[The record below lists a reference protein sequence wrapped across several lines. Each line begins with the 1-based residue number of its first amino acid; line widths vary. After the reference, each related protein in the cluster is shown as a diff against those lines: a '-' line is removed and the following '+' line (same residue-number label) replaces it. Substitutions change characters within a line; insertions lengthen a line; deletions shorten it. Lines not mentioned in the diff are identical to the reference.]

1 MLLQV
6 SFPFIKTEFRLC
18 SGSSWGFSLFST
30 RFLLGGLPD
39 FANPAKLVIGGGF
52 VRRFLE
58 LCYSLS
64 RGLKVFFRNFI
75 IDKNDVEIH
84 IDVS

>member
-1 MLLQV
+1 MFWLV
-6 SFPFIKTEFRLC
+6 KV
-18 SGSSWGFSLFST
+18 FSLFST
-30 RFLLGGLPD
+30 RFLLVCLPD
-39 FANPAKLVIGGGF
+39 FVNPAKLAIAVGGGF